1 MDILNKIDPQAT
13 VQMIFTWLISSGVQI
28 LIIFVLM
35 MVAVKISRRLTSG
48 IFNRLSD
55 NNDTLDFRR
64 RADTLKSVSNYVI
77 TIVLT
82 GIGTAMILGEIGVD
96 LGPILATAGVL
107 GLAIGFGAQSLVED
121 MISGF
126 FIILENQIRVGD
138 VVDIVGHAGKVEEL
152 NLRMTVLRDLEGKV
166 HYVRN
171 GQIKTVVNLTKDFSC
186 YVFDIGIAYRED
198 VNEAMAKMREVDE
211 ELRADE
217 AFKDK
222 IIEPLEIF
230 GLDAFGDSAVM
241 IKARYQTRPGEQWGI
256 GREYKRRL
264 KAVFDENDIEIPF
277 PHVTLYMGRDKNGE
291 APPLGV
297 ENRKAVPSEN

>member
-1 MDILNKIDPQAT
+1 M
-13 VQMIFTWLISSGVQI
+13 
-28 LIIFVLM
+28 
-35 MVAVKISRRLTSG
+35 KISRRLTSG

>member
-277 PHVTLYMGRDKNGE
+277 PHLTLYMGRDKNGE